1 MRYKQ
6 KREELGGS
14 KHKCLDS
21 YVLKEMVN
29 IAYYISKTS
38 EQGDGKNS
46 KYQTGESK
54 KSLKKQTKK
63 TNTHTPKFII
73 FSYVFSY
80 MLVLLKT
87 WFPPWKRHI

>member
-54 KSLKKQTKK
+54 KSLKT

-87 WFPPWKRHI
+87 